1 MSSKNIN
8 ISTKN
13 ISGKCDLKC
22 TYNFSYSE
30 SNSTAKNNNVMIY
43 LTPDKSSE
51 PPVTYNTEKYTVS
64 DMYITCPS
72 LHTFIDKKVDAE
84 FFIQHIP
91 VKGGQN
97 LNVAI
102 PIISSSET
110 STASNLITQ
119 IIQSVSTNAPSN
131 GETTNLNISGFTLQN
146 IVPKKPFFSYTD
158 TNNTNWIVFPMKD
171 AIPLNS
177 NTLTTLSQIIK
188 PYPLPMTGG
197 ELFFNSNGPNSTK
210 TNSGIYISCN
220 PTGSSVETTEVVYDK
235 NTVTPIDF
243 NGIWNNPTLKLIIQ
257 ILVACSLFIVIF
269 YVLNMLYSYL
279 INGSVKLP
287 TNSSGN
293 S

>member
-1 MSSKNIN
+1 MSSQNIN
-8 ISTKN
+8 ISPKN

-22 TYNFSYSE
+22 SYNFSYPE
-30 SNSTAKNNNVMIY
+30 SNSTAKNNNVMIS

-84 FFIQHIP
+84 FFIQHVP
-91 VKGGQN
+91 VKGGQS
-97 LNVAI
+97 LIVAI

-131 GETTNLNISGFTLQN
+131 GESTNLNISGFTLQN
-146 IVPKKPFFSYTD
+146 IVPEKPFFSYTD
-158 TNNTNWIVFPMKD
+158 TGNTNWIVFPMKD

-197 ELFFNSNGPNSTK
+197 DLFFNSNGPNSTK

-243 NGIWNNPTLKLIIQ
+243 NSIWNNSIFKLIIQ
-257 ILVACSLFIVIF
+257 ILVACSLFIVMF